1 MLHSTRRFRWRAP
14 GLLVVATVA
23 AALGLLA
30 AAGCGNAAGPAATA
44 RSAPRAELWK
54 EFSGA
59 RALAHV
65 EKLVAFGPRP
75 SGSAALE
82 QSRGYLQTQLQA
94 AGWTVERQTFT
105 ARTPRGPLEFVNL
118 IARHSSSDAGAV
130 RALVCSHYD
139 TKRFDDP
146 GVRFVGAN
154 DAGSSTGALV
164 ELARVLALDPGFAR
178 KFELVFFDGEEG
190 VITIDENDG
199 LYGSRHYAADLRKSG
214 RARQFKLG
222 ILWDMIGDRD
232 LTITLSPNSP
242 PQLVRGI
249 FAAAEALGTRSHWG
263 FYRGDIVD
271 DHVPLNAA
279 GIPTIDLIDFD
290 FPPWHTAGDTLDKIS
305 AESLEIVARATIYHL
320 CQIAPELP

>member
-1 MLHSTRRFRWRAP
+1 MP
-14 GLLVVATVA
+14 
-23 AALGLLA
+23 
-30 AAGCGNAAGPAATA
+30 ATA
-44 RSAPRAELWK
+44 
-54 EFSGA
+54 SGD
-59 RALAHV
+59 
-65 EKLVAFGPRP
+65 P
-75 SGSAALE
+75 
-82 QSRGYLQTQLQA
+82 
-94 AGWTVERQTFT
+94 
-105 ARTPRGPLEFVNL
+105 
-118 IARHSSSDAGAV
+118 GAV

-154 DAGSSTGALV
+154 DAGSSTGALL

-190 VITIDENDG
+190 VITIDDNDG

-222 ILWDMIGDRD
+222 ILWDMMGDRD

-242 PQLVRGI
+242 PQLARGI
-249 FAAAEALGTRSHWG
+249 FAAADALGTRAHFG
-263 FYRGDIVD
+263 FFHGDIVD

-290 FPPWHTAGDTLDKIS
+290 YPPWHTAGDTLDKVS
-305 AESLEIVARATIYHL
+305 AESLEIVGRATLYHL
-320 CQIAPELP
+320 CQVASELR